1 MAKSDHHVLIVG
13 TGSIG
18 HRHLRCFRQTGRCQ
32 VSFVDPRDVIRSELS
47 QLYPEATG
55 YATLDE
61 ALSDATFNA
70 AVIATPAPLHVPQSL
85 QLLAAGLHLL
95 IEKPLCLDLDEALQ
109 LESVAGQSDQ
119 IIGVAYV
126 YRANPLLAQMRE
138 AIASGQF
145 GRPVELIAYC
155 GQHFPAY
162 RPAYRETYYREH
174 ETGGGA
180 IQDAL
185 THVFNAAQWLVGD
198 MQRIAVDADRKIL
211 DGVNVEDTVHALAR
225 HADDVMATYTLNQH
239 QPANELTISV
249 VCENG
254 IVRLENHK
262 QRWRSMTEPDTPWQ
276 DHTIPPLERDELFI
290 RQADAFLDAVE
301 GKMSPLCSLGESIAT
316 LQANIAA
323 LSSWREAAWKSTQ
336 VAEVSS

>member
-1 MAKSDHHVLIVG
+1 MPSDDHHVLIVG

-32 VSFVDPRDVIRSELS
+32 VSFVDPRDAIRTELS
-47 QLYPEATG
+47 QLYPDTTG
-55 YATLDE
+55 YATLE
-61 ALSDATFNA
+61 AALSKATFDS

-85 QLLAAGLHLL
+85 ELLEAGLHLL
-95 IEKPLCLDLDEALQ
+95 IEKPLCLDLDQALQ
-109 LESVAGQSDQ
+109 LEAIADQSDRV
-119 IIGVAYV
+119 IGVAYV

-155 GQHFPAY
+155 GQHFPTY

-185 THVFNAAQWLVGD
+185 THVFNTAQWLVGD
-198 MQRIAVDADRKIL
+198 MQKIAVDADRKIL
-211 DGVNVEDTVHALAR
+211 DGVNVEDTVHAIAR
-225 HADDVMATYTLNQH
+225 HEGDVMATYTLNQH

-249 VCENG
+249 ACERG
-254 IVRLENHK
+254 IVRLENHR
-262 QRWRSMTEPDTPWQ
+262 QRWRTMTEPDTPWQ
-276 DHTIPPLERDELFI
+276 DHTIPPLERDELFTQ
-290 RQADAFLDAVE
+290 QAGAFLDAVE
-301 GKMSPLCSLGESIAT
+301 GKMPPLCSLSEGVAT

-336 VAEVSS
+336 AAEVSS

>member
-1 MAKSDHHVLIVG
+1 MSTSDHRMLIVG
-13 TGSIG
+13 AGSIG

-32 VSFVDPRDVIRSELS
+32 VAFVDPRDTIRDELS
-47 QLYPEATG
+47 QLYPDTTG
-55 YATLDE
+55 YATLEE
-61 ALSDATFNA
+61 ALSAGTFNA
-70 AVIATPAPLHVPQSL
+70 AVIATPAPLHVPQAT
-85 QLLAAGLHLL
+85 QLLEAGLHLL

-109 LESVAGQSDQ
+109 LDAVASQTDQ
-119 IIGVAYV
+119 VIGVAYV

-145 GRPVELIAYC
+145 GRPVELIAYG
-155 GQHFPAY
+155 GQHFPTY

-198 MQRIAVDADRKIL
+198 MHKIAVDADRKVL

-225 HADDVMATYTLNQH
+225 HKGDVMATYTLNQH

-262 QRWRSMTEPDTPWQ
+262 QRWRTMIEPDTPWQ
-276 DHTIPPLERDELFI
+276 DHTTAPLERDELFT
-290 RQADAFLDAVE
+290 RQADSFLDAIE
-301 GKMSPLCSLGESIAT
+301 GKLPPLCSLSEGIAT

-336 VAEVSS
+336 LAEVSS